1 MDNIH
6 PWFYGALVKNTTI
19 RIHGSMEPW
28 SRTPAVQRHGSIVP
42 WSEKKIWLPLF
53 TFAYTMVYN
62 NSKYPNTTI
71 VYSYGNNEIYPYGSD
86 DCSHSNRMH
95 RMQKQSG
102 HGFSTN
108 RTDRVRNSH
117 RYDYAAS
124 SKADSSGDCRYMQ
137 SQDILSEL
145 FAYRSGMR

>member
-1 MDNIH
+1 
-6 PWFYGALVKNTTI
+6 
-19 RIHGSMEPW
+19 MEPW
-28 SRTPAVQRHGSIVP
+28 SRIPPYASMVLWSPGQERPPSKAMVPLFHGL
-42 WSEKKIWLPLF
+42 KKIWLPLF
-53 TFAYTMVYN
+53 TFAYAMVYN

-71 VYSYGNNEIYPYGSD
+71 VYSYGNNETYPYGSD
-86 DCSHSNRMH
+86 DCSHSNRIH

-124 SKADSSGDCRYMQ
+124 SNKAYSGGDCRYMQ